1 MISKAEI
8 KRIKALYVKK
18 YRYQESLFV
27 AEGHKTVGELLP
39 YMDCEALYATS
50 PETLPFQTGKTPVE
64 KISREELCKISNME
78 CPQDV
83 LAVFHIPRYVLNP
96 ENLRGRLTVALDGV
110 RDAGNLGTI
119 IRIADWF
126 GVENIVCSND
136 TVDAYNPKTV
146 QASSGALAR
155 VCLHYVDLPTFLL
168 SIADMDIYATSLG
181 GDNIYD
187 CKFANGGIVVFGNEG
202 NGISDEVMRMCSK
215 RILIPNYP
223 AGRKTTE
230 SLNVGAAAAVTL
242 AEIRRQNLVD
252 GVQTNPV
259 V

>member
-1 MISKAEI
+1 MISKADI
-8 KRIKALYVKK
+8 KRIKSLYVKK
-18 YRYQESLFV
+18 YRYQEGLFV

-39 YMDCEALYATS
+39 YMDCVVLYTTS
-50 PETLPFQTGKTPVE
+50 PETLPFGTEKTLVE

-83 LAVFHIPRYVLNP
+83 LAVFRIPRHSLNH
-96 ENLRGRLTVALDGV
+96 ENLKGKLTVVLDGV

-119 IRIADWF
+119 IRISDWF

-155 VCLHYVDLPTFLL
+155 VCLHYVDLSNFLL
-168 SIADMDIYATSLG
+168 SVKDMDIYATSLD

-187 CKFANGGIVVFGNEG
+187 YKFAEDGIVVFGNEG
-202 NGISDEVMRMCSK
+202 NGVSDIAMRMCNK

-242 AEIRRQNLVD
+242 AEIRRQNLVY
-252 GVQTNPV
+252 GVKSNPV